1 MGSFYAV
8 DIGAE
13 YCEYILAGREG
24 DYTLRGH
31 TVTFTYCK
39 LLLWKIKSVLSS
51 TIFWQDK
58 QYLEFIHPF
67 SGIMQWTV
75 VWILEIFSKSM
86 NDEAYL

>member
-31 TVTFTYCK
+31 TFTFTYCK
-39 LLLWKIKSVLSS
+39 LLYIVRITNKNIYRVAGL
-51 TIFWQDK
+51 
-58 QYLEFIHPF
+58 
-67 SGIMQWTV
+67 
-75 VWILEIFSKSM
+75 
-86 NDEAYL
+86 

>member
-31 TVTFTYCK
+31 TFTFKYIVNYC
-39 LLLWKIKSVLSS
+39 
-51 TIFWQDK
+51 T
-58 QYLEFIHPF
+58 F
-67 SGIMQWTV
+67 S
-75 VWILEIFSKSM
+75 E
-86 NDEAYL
+86 